1 MERIAPVRVGY
12 AINHTGALPMKHLA
26 LPLLILPL
34 ALAACSDPSPEPSA
48 SATPSLAPMVSESE
62 AMAAPVA
69 PGASEAAPITA
80 ATFPAAM
87 RGKWAMSPADCDP
100 TTGADKGAL
109 TIGEKSVKFYESVA
123 DLTNAKVATPT
134 EVRAVFEYEG
144 EGMKWQRDAS
154 YKLEDGGK
162 TLVLTEFGDDAP
174 QGPRRHSRCK

>member
-134 EVRAVFEYEG
+134 EVRAVFDYEG

>member
-48 SATPSLAPMVSESE
+48 SATPSLAPMVTESE

-134 EVRAVFEYEG
+134 EVRAVFDYEG

>member
-1 MERIAPVRVGY
+1 MERIVPVSVDH
-12 AINHTGALPMKHLA
+12 AINHTGAFPMKHFALLLLA
-26 LPLLILPL
+26 APL

-62 AMAAPVA
+62 AMAPPVA
-69 PGASEAAPITA
+69 PGASEAAPVAA

-87 RGKWAMSPADCDP
+87 RGKWAMGQADCDP
-100 TTGADKGAL
+100 STGADKGAL
-109 TIGEKSVKFYESVA
+109 TISEKSVKFFESVA
-123 DLTNAKVATPT
+123 DLTNAKIATPT
-134 EVRAVFEYEG
+134 EIRAVFDYEG
-144 EGMKWQRDAS
+144 EGMKWQREAS